1 MQRDPAVGPVTGGQ
15 LQCHAQLFTQGH
27 TDPRDFAEQ
36 LATLTAASSS
46 EGFLDRLF
54 GTDCHARAVSALHQ
68 ECRALSQESKA
79 WLALRLVECQALT
92 HGEVL
97 ASCPSTSP
105 LKACLD
111 SLTDRQWQLYV
122 EFLAHT
128 ERYWDCSNH
137 EKDWGLAKVL
147 VKIYLWQ

>member
-54 GTDCHARAVSALHQ
+54 GTDCHARAVSALQQ

-128 ERYWDCSNH
+128 ER
-137 EKDWGLAKVL
+137 
-147 VKIYLWQ
+147 